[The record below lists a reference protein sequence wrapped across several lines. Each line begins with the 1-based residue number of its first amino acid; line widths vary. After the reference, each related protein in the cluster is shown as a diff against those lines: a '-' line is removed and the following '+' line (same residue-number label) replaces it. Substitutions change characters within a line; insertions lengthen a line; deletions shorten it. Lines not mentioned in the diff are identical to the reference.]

1 MATVCQSLYV
11 MKAQLRHATHVEYQQ
26 TRTWHC
32 MTCSCPTSTTLL
44 GAAEYGLAQY
54 PFNHY
59 NCRSPLA
66 DATFALLHVQLIGT
80 LTRRSMSSE
89 VSQDQTQ
96 DNCAMAAATLAFMS
110 KDCTQKS
117 AMHLSRGQTQYC

>member
-11 MKAQLRHATHVEYQQ
+11 MKAQLMHATHVEYQQ
-26 TRTWHC
+26 T
-32 MTCSCPTSTTLL
+32 TTLL